1 MIGPATYMPGPEMD
15 RLQWR
20 ALAVGVVALAACVAG
35 AFRNPGQFFHS
46 YLMAFLFWTG
56 MALGCLALTML
67 QHMTGGNWGLVIR
80 RLVESGSGTLPLMAL
95 LFVPVA
101 FGLRSI
107 YDWTR
112 PGVDLPPQ
120 QLEYLK
126 PRFFLLRAV
135 AYFLVWLAL
144 AYVLNKWSRQ
154 QDRTG
159 DRQLIRKMQFVS
171 GPGLILYGLTMTF
184 AAVDWIMS
192 LEPRWYSTIFG
203 LMIIEGQVLSAM
215 ALAIAAG
222 VLLAGCAP
230 LGRVLQP
237 RHLHDLGKL
246 LLAFVMV
253 WAYLAFS
260 QLLIMWSGN
269 LPEEISWYLRRLA
282 GGWQWVG
289 VALLLFHFALPFVL
303 LLSREIK
310 RNPRTLARL
319 AALVLV
325 MRVVDLFWLTAP
337 EFPPAGFHFHWMD
350 IAAPVGVGGLWL
362 AAFAWQLKTWPLLP
376 VGDPNLAEALEEK
389 HE

>member
-1 MIGPATYMPGPEMD
+1 MIESATYMPGPEMD

-20 ALAVGVVALAACVAG
+20 ALGVGIVALGACVAG
-35 AFRNPGQFFHS
+35 AFTNPEQFFHS

-80 RLVESGSGTLPLMAL
+80 RLVESGSRTLPLMAL

-112 PGVDLPPQ
+112 PGVDLPPE
-120 QLEYLK
+120 QLRYLQ
-126 PRFFLLRAV
+126 PRFFLARAA

-184 AAVDWIMS
+184 AAVDWVMS

-269 LPEEISWYLRRLA
+269 LPEEISWYVRRLA

-289 VALLLFHFALPFVL
+289 VALLLFHFAFPFVL
-303 LLSREIK
+303 LLSREVK
-310 RNPRTLARL
+310 RNARTLALL

-337 EFPPAGFHFHWMD
+337 EFTTAGFHLDWMD

-376 VGDPNLAEALEEK
+376 VGDPHLAEALEEK